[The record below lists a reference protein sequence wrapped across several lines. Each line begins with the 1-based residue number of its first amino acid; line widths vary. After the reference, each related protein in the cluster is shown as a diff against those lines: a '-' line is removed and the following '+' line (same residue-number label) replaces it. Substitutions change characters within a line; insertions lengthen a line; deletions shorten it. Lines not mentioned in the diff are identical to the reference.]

1 MASMKQRVALL
12 LVAAAVASALVA
24 CGGGKSDPNKNQG
37 QAGLAAAEF
46 FRNERDG
53 GKLPEGPLVD
63 FAGSQQIKA
72 LAVSS
77 DQKKDNITARY
88 CVQYRYSL
96 KNPPFTVVNRVYLST
111 LRGGTWSV
119 EAVKPNGNCDDV
131 E

>member
-1 MASMKQRVALL
+1 MKRCAAFIFAFV
-12 LVAAAVASALVA
+12 LVAAAFGA
-24 CGGGKSDPNKNQG
+24 CGGGKSSPNKNEG
-37 QAGLAAAEF
+37 QAALAAAEF

-63 FAGSQQIKA
+63 FVGSQQIKA
-72 LAVSS
+72 LAVTS
-77 DQKKDNITARY
+77 DQKKAGTTDRY

-96 KNPPFTVVNRVYLST
+96 KSPPFTVVNRVYIST
-111 LRGGTWSV
+111 LQGSTWSV